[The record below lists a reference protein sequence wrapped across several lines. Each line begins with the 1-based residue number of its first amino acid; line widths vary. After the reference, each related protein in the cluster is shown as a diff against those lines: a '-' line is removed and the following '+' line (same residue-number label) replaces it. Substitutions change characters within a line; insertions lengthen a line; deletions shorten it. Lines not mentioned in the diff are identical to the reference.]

1 MGLNC
6 EPKRSHG
13 HIKSRMATDQV
24 YRSGLGAIVI
34 FAIYLQVL
42 HEFISTL
49 NRIGPSLASP
59 LTIATLNGAISL
71 NQ

>member
-24 YRSGLGAIVI
+24 YRSGPWS
-34 FAIYLQVL
+34 YLQYIYKSIR
-42 HEFISTL
+42 FY
-49 NRIGPSLASP
+49 
-59 LTIATLNGAISL
+59 
-71 NQ
+71 